1 VERVA
6 SAGVLVLCE
15 SRPDG
20 ILANIAASAICI
32 LPTCS

>member
-1 VERVA
+1 MERVA
-6 SAGVLVLCE
+6 SAGVLVLGE
-15 SRPDG
+15 ARPDS